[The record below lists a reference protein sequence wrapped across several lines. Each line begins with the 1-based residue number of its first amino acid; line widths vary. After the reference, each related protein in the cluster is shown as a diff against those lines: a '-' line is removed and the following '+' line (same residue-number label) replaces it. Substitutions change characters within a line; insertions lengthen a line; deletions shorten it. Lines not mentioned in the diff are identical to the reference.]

1 MATRVP
7 IFLSETPKLR
17 GLCVSDQ
24 IRKGAERMN
33 MYSLALFLHICGAIA
48 VFAGLGV
55 WGFGV
60 AALRRAQ
67 RVEQARLL
75 AALIKSSGN
84 LVVGGIVLLGIA
96 GFYMAVT
103 VWGARAT
110 WIIVA
115 TISFALLAPGGLLA
129 LDPRVR
135 AIARLAQAAQDGPL
149 PTALAERTRDPLLAT
164 GLSVYIACL
173 VGIVFLMTNK
183 PASMESALT
192 IVVAVTVGAL
202 VSLPAWRRQTHEHKA
217 HSVHE

>member
-1 MATRVP
+1 
-7 IFLSETPKLR
+7 
-17 GLCVSDQ
+17 
-24 IRKGAERMN
+24 MN
-33 MYSLALFLHICGAIA
+33 VYALALFLHICGAIG

-135 AIARLAQAAQDGPL
+135 AIARLTQMAQDGPL
-149 PTALAERTRDPLLAT
+149 PEALAARTRDPLLAT

-173 VGIVFLMTNK
+173 VGIVFIMTNK
-183 PASMESALT
+183 PATVESALT
-192 IVVAVTVGAL
+192 IVVAVSAGAL
-202 VSLPAWRRQTHEHKA
+202 LSLPVWRRQAKDRR
-217 HSVHE
+217 V